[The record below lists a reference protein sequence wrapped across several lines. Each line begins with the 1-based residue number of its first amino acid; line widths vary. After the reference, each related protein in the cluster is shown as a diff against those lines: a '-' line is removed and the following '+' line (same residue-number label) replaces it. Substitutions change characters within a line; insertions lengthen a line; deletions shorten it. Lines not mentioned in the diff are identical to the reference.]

1 MVKKPQAGAEYSPA
15 TAYPLMTADVMSSLT
30 PKPLI
35 ATVLP
40 EASTM
45 TSLSPV
51 ATSFGDTV
59 KGSVLSYQQKLS
71 KEYIINDYS
80 CTFFPDLPLETA
92 NNDTVCL
99 TAEKQASLDALEV
112 TRETSIKLE
121 QQTEQTISQSSNDTW
136 YYLRE
141 KCITANKFGKVAKRV
156 TNFESL
162 VNQLNPSRRVVTA
175 DMQ

>member
-1 MVKKPQAGAEYSPA
+1 MVKKPQAGADYSPA

-35 ATVLP
+35 VTVLP

-80 CTFFPDLPLETA
+80 CTFFPDLPLKTAGERFA
-92 NNDTVCL
+92 NNLTVCL

-141 KCITANKFGKVAKRV
+141 KCITANKFGKVAK
-156 TNFESL
+156 
-162 VNQLNPSRRVVTA
+162 
-175 DMQ
+175 